1 MESASS
7 APSAC
12 WDILSLNVHF
22 PTDYLS
28 YCYCMTVN
36 LIIFI
41 YVYLLLRFY
50 VRIFNV
56 SNCHCNSLSG
66 LKGFQGLINQ
76 SINPSINQS
85 ISQSI
90 NQLTNQS
97 LSLPP
102 SLSPSLSPPPLSVP
116 PRRSLWTG
124 SGLILGARASPTSSG
139 ISIWRTIIDVDPELR
154 QCMTYRWSFGPGN
167 RVRDMFPVISL
178 PHQGT
183 GTFLLV
189 L

>member
-1 MESASS
+1 MIYCFMESASS

-102 SLSPSLSPPPLSVP
+102 SLSPSLSPPPPSRYLLVDPCEPVPVWFSEPVLVP
-116 PRRSLWTG
+116 P
-124 SGLILGARASPTSSG
+124 
-139 ISIWRTIIDVDPELR
+139 
-154 QCMTYRWSFGPGN
+154 
-167 RVRDMFPVISL
+167 
-178 PHQGT
+178 H
-183 GTFLLV
+183 LV
-189 L
+189 SAFDEQL